1 MSYFHRYLKDIK
13 LSGLLYLHR
22 ITDNRVASPTPLR
35 HLPMITELCGKN
47 SFQNVI
53 LATTMWDE
61 IDEETGAARE
71 LELESKHWRPMLDRN
86 STTSR
91 FNGTRG
97 SAFTLIDPLVNTA
110 NKRNLDLLEKE
121 MQDMRKKLPETSAG
135 QELFSTMEKLVRQR
149 EDLLSQ
155 IRNELKRAD
164 CDRIRLNLESL
175 QEEHLKLQINLES
188 TIKEMRRLK
197 LPPGQRLM
205 NMTDSFSKFSFRV
218 LKSVVSKVSKDKRSR
233 RQEFNNL
240 CISSS
245 FDSILSHRFRCRQII
260 LAIDWPPTSNL
271 RLESKGWAHR
281 TRVKPVAE
289 YHRLESISHFKASF
303 PITYSIFSH
312 RF

>member
-1 MSYFHRYLKDIK
+1 
-13 LSGLLYLHR
+13 
-22 ITDNRVASPTPLR
+22 
-35 HLPMITELCGKN
+35 MITELCGKN

-135 QELFSTMEKLVRQR
+135 QELFSTMENLVRQR

-164 CDRIRLNLESL
+164 CDQIRLNLESL

-245 FDSILSHRFRCRQII
+245 LDSILS
-260 LAIDWPPTSNL
+260 PPIPMLSNYL
-271 RLESKGWAHR
+271 GH
-281 TRVKPVAE
+281 
-289 YHRLESISHFKASF
+289 
-303 PITYSIFSH
+303 
-312 RF
+312 